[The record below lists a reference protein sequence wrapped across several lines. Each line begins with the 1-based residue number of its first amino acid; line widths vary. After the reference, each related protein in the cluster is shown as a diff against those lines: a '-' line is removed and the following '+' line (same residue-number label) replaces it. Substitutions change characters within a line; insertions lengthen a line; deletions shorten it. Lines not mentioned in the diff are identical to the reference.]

1 MFNLFVVG
9 KENKT
14 DMQYLGSHKLKCW
27 WRPGRWWQ
35 IDKRGLGPLSEYQH
49 GSGFG
54 SLSEHQHRAVGL
66 GTLTFLFRTGQ
77 PQMLSRCTYRNSC
90 KQTVEVFQQRQT
102 AYFRKNFWMLKLNR
116 LEFHPALPLA
126 SWKILGDFLPW
137 VLSCLPWV
145 SQLQEADLIV
155 YGKFSTVHNDAH
167 IMVSGCWMWGCEMA
181 EGN

>member
-1 MFNLFVVG
+1 MCSTLGVTNWNADGDQEGDG
-9 KENKT
+9 KSIKEA
-14 DMQYLGSHKLKCW
+14 
-27 WRPGRWWQ
+27 
-35 IDKRGLGPLSEYQH
+35 
-49 GSGFG
+49 SGHCQNT
-54 SLSEHQHRAVGL
+54 SVAVGL

-77 PQMLSRCTYRNSC
+77 PQMLNRCTYRNSC

-102 AYFRKNFWMLKLNR
+102 AYFRKNSWMLKLNR

-137 VLSCLPWV
+137 V

-167 IMVSGCWMWGCEMA
+167 IMVNGCWMLRCEMGLMA